1 VKSCR
6 QAKSSNNNL
15 ADSVQYLES
24 SKEEKGKSTFDIRS
38 TESIVAQFRQVAF
51 GQVKEAVQSLDEWI
65 LKGDGKSQK
74 RREEEAWNNSSVE
87 LASASL
93 AHLRYFVI
101 KVNADNLTSGVISI
115 SPPLKKVLFELFEML
130 SFTWIQQNFGDFLR
144 HSGLR
149 VSFNTSNSTKY
160 TNEKDITSIILKVSH
175 LSLLLFIYFLFRI
188 KTFWI
193 FKNECTTLEVVFV
206 Q

>member
-1 VKSCR
+1 MKSYR
-6 QAKSSNNNL
+6 QAKSSKNNL
-15 ADSVQYLES
+15 ADSVEYLES
-24 SKEEKGKSTFDIRS
+24 SKENQGNCTFDINS
-38 TESIVAQFRQVAF
+38 TENIVAQFRQVAF
-51 GQVKEAVQSLDEWI
+51 GQVKEAVHSLDEWI

-74 RREEEAWNNSSVE
+74 RLEEDAWNNSSVE

-130 SFTWIQQNFGDFLR
+130 AFTWIQEHFGDFLR

-149 VSFNTSNSTKY
+149 VGFNISSRTRY
-160 TNEKDITSIILKVSH
+160 TCKLDRKIILSRVLLYLNLFLLISFPESRPFGYSETNASH
-175 LSLLLFIYFLFRI
+175 
-188 KTFWI
+188 
-193 FKNECTTLEVVFV
+193 
-206 Q
+206 

>member
-1 VKSCR
+1 MKSYR
-6 QAKSSNNNL
+6 QAKSSKNNL
-15 ADSVQYLES
+15 AESVQYLALL
-24 SKEEKGKSTFDIRS
+24 KEEQGKSTFDISS
-38 TESIVAQFRQVAF
+38 TENIVAQFRQVAF
-51 GQVKEAVQSLDEWI
+51 GQVKEAVNSLDEWI

-74 RREEEAWNNSSVE
+74 RREEDAWNNSSVE

-115 SPPLKKVLFELFEML
+115 SPPVKKVLFELFETL

-149 VSFNTSNSTKY
+149 VDFNKRNIQMK
-160 TNEKDITSIILKVSH
+160 
-175 LSLLLFIYFLFRI
+175 
-188 KTFWI
+188 
-193 FKNECTTLEVVFV
+193 
-206 Q
+206 